1 MLLLF
6 AKQQSP
12 LSVPNWTPFTS
23 EPLCKTNLYQYL
35 TLESFTDLL
44 FLLFNPL
51 VTSDSFVTLWATA
64 AHEAPLSMGFSRQE
78 YWSGL
83 PCPSPGDL
91 PDPGIE
97 PASPALAG
105 GFFTTSTTW
114 EAHASTYSQE
124 KWNESRSLQ
133 RELCMNSHSSA
144 TNSSQNIEI
153 IQTPISLWMDEQKAA
168 YPHSGILFN
177 HMKN

>member
-1 MLLLF
+1 MCQSSLLFSWLSMLLLF

-83 PCPSPGDL
+83 PFPSPGHL
-91 PDPGIE
+91 PTSE
-97 PASPALAG
+97 LAG
-105 GFFTTSTTW
+105 GFFITEPLGKPNFTCAYLKKQTKETKQISQL
-114 EAHASTYSQE
+114 YSV
-124 KWNESRSLQ
+124 L
-133 RELCMNSHSSA
+133 
-144 TNSSQNIEI
+144 
-153 IQTPISLWMDEQKAA
+153 
-168 YPHSGILFN
+168 
-177 HMKN
+177 